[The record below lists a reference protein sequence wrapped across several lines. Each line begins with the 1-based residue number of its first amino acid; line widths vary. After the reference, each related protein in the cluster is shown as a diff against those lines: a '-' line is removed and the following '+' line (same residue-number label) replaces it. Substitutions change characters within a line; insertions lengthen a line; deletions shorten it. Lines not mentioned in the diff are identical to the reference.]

1 MDTFFEFDSL
11 STGTKGL
18 VYIGDKVLVYRRDD
32 KTTEWPLSIDL
43 PGGGKEN
50 NETPFETFSREIHE
64 EFSLTI
70 TKSAITYSKRYPSTL
85 NKGKFGH
92 FAVAK
97 LGVEQKQLIQ
107 LGSEGIEYML
117 MTLDEYLVRKDAWPI
132 FQKRSAEYQK
142 SLFKS

>member
-1 MDTFFEFDSL
+1 MKAFFEFDPL
-11 STGTKGL
+11 STGTEGL
-18 VYIGDKVLVYRRDD
+18 VYIGDKLLVYRGDD

-50 NETPFETFSREIHE
+50 NETPFETFSREINE

-85 NKGKFGH
+85 NKCKFGH

-97 LGVEQKQLIQ
+97 LGVEQKQHIQ
-107 LGSEGIEYML
+107 LGSEGIESIS
-117 MTLDEYLVRKDAWPI
+117 MTQDDYLARKDAWPI
-132 FQKRSAEYQK
+132 FQERSAEYQK
-142 SLFKS
+142 SLCNS